1 MFFQI
6 LELNSNMG
14 KVPKKK
20 TKVLTPGSF
29 PKRRSQ
35 GKATKNGGQKNG
47 TQKNKRKSGGSGGSD
62 GRGRPAQKRKG
73 TSRKDNYRYGTTI
86 HTVITSFPTPLK

>member
-35 GKATKNGGQKNG
+35 GKATKNGGQKN
-47 TQKNKRKSGGSGGSD
+47 KRKSGGSVGSGGSD